1 VVGEN
6 LGPKNQ
12 VWDWLAQVIGRSL
25 EIWRHLW
32 RTFRWGFFYRFVFSK
47 IIFWSFFNIF
57 SDILLKEPPE
67 IWWNALGSFV
77 VAGIHQFGM
86 RLAGS
91 RFQSTGGQLS
101 ACDAD
106 LYAISF
112 GGHECIGRE
121 SQMPCDNNFHLI
133 CWTNYRSNMKKNHF
147 SCCRRVDIIFEMHPE
162 PISYFLAL
170 ELHTIFKRHLGI
182 SRIFGLQTCTKLI
195 CLSMLT
201 FESVEIYL
209 FVLWKFQAVVGIQG
223 VCRYTANFCFSL
235 LVSWN
240 RSLKCGYNY
249 LQLIVTP
256 QKHFQTNDVATTSSR
271 VWQNWG
277 QYLAAIK
284 CHYFGFGELLYFNR
298 TWRTKQE
305 TPSETNWMPWSLQSF
320 SLQIVR
326 RTCFQTIFRST
337 FNRRLNSQQGVWSR
351 LHVECSIGD
360 HLWDDPWV
368 WSPSRHKGSFNIHF
382 QQRKWAIGYTS

>member
-1 VVGEN
+1 MVGEN

-256 QKHFQTNDVATTSSR
+256 QKHFQTWCGHNKLKS
-271 VWQNWG
+271 
-277 QYLAAIK
+277 LAELGAIPRR
-284 CHYFGFGELLYFNR
+284 N
-298 TWRTKQE
+298 QV
-305 TPSETNWMPWSLQSF
+305 SLFWFWWTLVLQPNMTHKTRNTFWNQLNALITAEFFFANCEKDMFPNNFSF
-320 SLQIVR
+320 DIQ
-326 RTCFQTIFRST
+326 
-337 FNRRLNSQQGVWSR
+337 
-351 LHVECSIGD
+351 
-360 HLWDDPWV
+360 
-368 WSPSRHKGSFNIHF
+368 
-382 QQRKWAIGYTS
+382 

>member
-1 VVGEN
+1 
-6 LGPKNQ
+6 
-12 VWDWLAQVIGRSL
+12 
-25 EIWRHLW
+25 
-32 RTFRWGFFYRFVFSK
+32 
-47 IIFWSFFNIF
+47 
-57 SDILLKEPPE
+57 
-67 IWWNALGSFV
+67 
-77 VAGIHQFGM
+77 
-86 RLAGS
+86 
-91 RFQSTGGQLS
+91 
-101 ACDAD
+101 
-106 LYAISF
+106 
-112 GGHECIGRE
+112 
-121 SQMPCDNNFHLI
+121 
-133 CWTNYRSNMKKNHF
+133 
-147 SCCRRVDIIFEMHPE
+147 
-162 PISYFLAL
+162 
-170 ELHTIFKRHLGI
+170 
-182 SRIFGLQTCTKLI
+182 
-195 CLSMLT
+195 MLT

-209 FVLWKFQAVVGIQG
+209 FVLWKFQAIVGIQG

-271 VWQNWG
+271 VWQHWG
-277 QYLAAIK
+277 KYLAAIK

-305 TPSETNWMPWSLQSF
+305 TPSETNWMRWSLQSF

-326 RTCFQTIFRST
+326 RTCFQTSFRST

-382 QQRKWAIGYTS
+382 QQRKRAIKYTSKVRRLVFSGLRGNTKTGPLGGPVNDTRITASRQHGRHRWERNFGMNESSVAINDRS